1 MGLHFRCLHF
11 RRVCLIGAFLLLW
24 VSLLA
29 CQTQTGPGD
38 GATLTLD
45 LAPYHTLTP
54 TRTLPPPTPAG
65 TDTPTLPPPTVP
77 PPPTVTPFLHTIV
90 EGDTFLGIALRY
102 GVTVEDIQAANP
114 EVNPNLLVVG
124 TQVIIPIS
132 LDSDDPSGTPQS
144 AATPTPVAVE
154 LADPVCYPQSDGG
167 LWCLALAGNES
178 GRTLENVSGWM
189 SLQPTTGEALGKAA
203 IAPLNI
209 LPSGGVLP
217 LAAYFAPPVPQNS
230 RPAFEL
236 LAALPLAEGDSRYA
250 QTELTIESVEILTGG
265 LEALVTGN
273 VYFPLPSTP
282 TATPSVDP
290 ATLTAIPTV
299 TPSITPLLTGTPS
312 VQGPALAARL
322 VWLALVAYDAD
333 DQVVG
338 FRKWETLL
346 EIPFGGNLPFEFSV
360 YSLGP
365 PIDQV
370 DVLVEARP

>member
-1 MGLHFRCLHF
+1 MDLHFRCLHF
-11 RRVCLIGAFLLLW
+11 RRVSIIGMILLLW

-29 CQTQTGPGD
+29 CQPQSGPGD
-38 GATLTLD
+38 GATPTLD
-45 LAPYHTLTP
+45 LAPYHTFTP
-54 TRTLPPPTPAG
+54 TRTTLPPTPAG
-65 TDTPTLPPPTVP
+65 TATPTSPPPTVP
-77 PPPTVTPFLHTIV
+77 PPPTATPFLHTII

-124 TQVIIPIS
+124 TQVIIPIP
-132 LDSDDPSGTPQS
+132 LDGDDPSGTPQS

-154 LADPVCYPQSDGG
+154 LADPVCYLQSDGG
-167 LWCLALAGNES
+167 VWCLALAGNES

-189 SLQPTTGEALGKAA
+189 SLLPATGEVLGKAA

-217 LAAYFAPPVPQNS
+217 LAAYFSPPVPQNF
-230 RPAFEL
+230 RPIFTL

-273 VYFPLPSTP
+273 VFFPLPLP
-282 TATPSVDP
+282 TATPTGDP
-290 ATLTAIPTV
+290 ARLTETPTV
-299 TPSITPLLTGTPS
+299 TPSVTPVLTGTPS
-312 VQGPALAARL
+312 VEGPAPAARL
-322 VWLALVAYDAD
+322 VWLALVAYDAN
-333 DQVVG
+333 DQVIG
-338 FRKWETLL
+338 FRKWEVPV
-346 EIPFGGNLPFEFSV
+346 EVPFGGYLPFEVSV
-360 YSLGP
+360 FSLGP
-365 PIDQV
+365 LIDRV